1 MIFVLLSTPT
11 CAFIPKYHCLP
22 FFVWCIS
29 GSRCCS
35 RFLVEVGACRMVAS
49 TIVPVVIRTPAPAGA
64 GSPAPGSVLQVGVLP
79 ASAGTCTPWSR
90 PAPAHSLEQCPR
102 TVASPP
108 SRTAPL
114 PPPGPTGRT
123 TAAKS
128 KSAACAPLPPAAAPS
143 QAGDNAAPP
152 AHTTR
157 ATAPPAPSLPE
168 IPLAASSSCTAQSRS
183 SSPESSV
190 SSLRHSNLTSCGKQR
205 A

>member
-49 TIVPVVIRTPAPAGA
+49 TIVPVVIRTPCACKCRFTCPV
-64 GSPAPGSVLQVGVLP
+64 PPVGVLP

-90 PAPAHSLEQCPR
+90 PAPAHSLDQCPR
-102 TVASPP
+102 TAASPL

-114 PPPGPTGRT
+114 PPPGPTGCT

-128 KSAACAPLPPAAAPS
+128 KSAACALLPPAAAPS
-143 QAGDNAAPP
+143 QAGDNAAP
-152 AHTTR
+152 AARTTR
-157 ATAPPAPSLPE
+157 PTAPPAPSPPE
-168 IPLAASSSCTAQSRS
+168 IWLAASSSCTAQSQS
-183 SSPESSV
+183 SSPGSSV
-190 SSLRHSNLTSCGKQR
+190 SFLRHSNLIGCGTQR